1 MKRTFKIL
9 GIIAGSVLFLVG
21 AGAFI
26 IYGSNYISAS
36 YEVDNPVYGPDKVWH
51 FRADFYDSS
60 GNLLRQD
67 TILLTSYN
75 QRFLFFQNKVTWSLQ
90 KGNTLTEETTGVVE
104 DETRLWLHP
113 PRFDGYVE
121 FTEYSAFPEMRPG
134 IETGTTWKMQLTLGT
149 FATEKTGKNLDMA
162 YTIQR
167 IDTLK
172 AVPLNR
178 EITILGQGVCG
189 LGTYTNEIIYTD
201 LSGFTKLSY
210 TKDNKEQLIIQLI
223 SIGSRI

>member
-9 GIIAGSVLFLVG
+9 GIVAGSVLFLIA

-26 IYGSNYISAS
+26 LYGSNYISAS

-60 GNLLRQD
+60 GNLVQTD

-104 DETRLWLHP
+104 DKTRLWLHP
-113 PRFDGYVE
+113 PRFDAYVE
-121 FTEYSAFPEMRPG
+121 FTEYSAFPEIRPQ
-134 IETGTTWKMQLTLGT
+134 IDTGTTWEMQLTLGT
-149 FATEKTGKNLDMA
+149 FATKESGPKLNMTYDVES
-162 YTIQR
+162 
-167 IDTLK
+167 IDTVSTKPLK
-172 AVPLNR
+172 R
-178 EITILGQGVCG
+178 EITILGKGVCG
-189 LGTYTNEIIYTD
+189 FGTATNHIVYSDFDGFTRMTYTRPNNQ
-201 LSGFTKLSY
+201 K
-210 TKDNKEQLIIQLI
+210 LIIELI
-223 SIGSRI
+223 RTSPRI